1 MPMTVSMSVQILV
14 SVFVWDS
21 DLRRFPCRQVNST
34 DKGLEAI
41 IFTAEVNG
49 SSGNVLALRE
59 MSAWLLCQGDMR
71 NALNSLQATHAGF
84 AIVNDVNVFKVSL
97 PCLPILW

>member
-1 MPMTVSMSVQILV
+1 MPVTVSMSVQMLV
-14 SVFVWDS
+14 SGSVWSS
-21 DLRRFPCRQVNST
+21 DLRCFPRRQVNST

-49 SSGNVLALRE
+49 SSGKDVLALCE
-59 MSAWLLCQGDMR
+59 MSTWLLCQGDMR

-84 AIVNDVNVFKVSL
+84 AIVNDINVFKVS
-97 PCLPILW
+97 